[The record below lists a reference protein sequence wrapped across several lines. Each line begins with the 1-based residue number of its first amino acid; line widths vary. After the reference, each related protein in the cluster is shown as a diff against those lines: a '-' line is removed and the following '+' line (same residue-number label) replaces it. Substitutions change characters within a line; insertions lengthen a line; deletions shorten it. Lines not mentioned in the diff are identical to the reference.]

1 MFGRSKKQ
9 KKDSG
14 KSVKN
19 FGRRVKELF
28 LRGNGRGE
36 AFYEE
41 LEDLL
46 VEADFGASAA
56 VELVDELRS
65 LPGNPAA
72 GWSREELIDGLK
84 SILRPSLTVADL
96 NPDPDKLTIY
106 LVLGVNGAGK
116 TTTIAKMAHR
126 FAQNGS
132 DKIVLAAGDT
142 FRAAAIDQLEI
153 HGKRVGAR
161 VVKQEHGSDPGAV
174 IYDAID
180 SAAARGDMLIIAD
193 TAGRMH
199 NRTNLVKELSKIDR
213 VIRDRIGHDAVYKKL
228 LVIDG
233 TTGQN
238 GMRQAESFHEA
249 IAVDAVI
256 MTKYDST
263 AKGGLV
269 AAISRKLHLPFAFL
283 GRGEGMEDLVPF
295 SPELYLDELLA
306 GD

>member
-1 MFGRSKKQ
+1 MFGRRKKQ
-9 KKDSG
+9 KKESG
-14 KSVKN
+14 KSVKD
-19 FGRRVKELF
+19 FGRRIRELF
-28 LRGNGRGE
+28 LRGNGRGD
-36 AFYEE
+36 AFYEG

-46 VEADFGASAA
+46 VEADFGASSA
-56 VELVDELRS
+56 VELVDELRAFPKNS
-65 LPGNPAA
+65 VGD
-72 GWSREELIDGLK
+72 WSREDLIENLK
-84 SILRPSLTVADL
+84 DLLRPSLTVADL
-96 NPDPDKLTIY
+96 NPDPGKLTLY

-116 TTTIAKMAHR
+116 TTTIAKMAYR
-126 FAQNGS
+126 FAQSGS
-132 DKIVLAAGDT
+132 EKIVLAAGDT

-213 VIRDRIGHDAVYKKL
+213 IIRDRIGNDAVYKKI

-249 IAVDAVI
+249 IEVDAVI
-256 MTKYDST
+256 LTKYDST

-269 AAISRKLHLPFAFL
+269 AAISRKLNLPFAFL
-283 GRGEGMEDLVPF
+283 GRGEGMDDLVPF
-295 SPELYLDELLA
+295 NPERYLDELLA

>member
-1 MFGRSKKQ
+1 MFGRRKKQ
-9 KKDSG
+9 KKDAG

-19 FGRRVKELF
+19 FGRRVRELF
-28 LRGNGRGE
+28 LQGNGSGE

-46 VEADFGASAA
+46 VEADFGASSA

-65 LPGNPAA
+65 MERNPVG
-72 GWSREELIDGLK
+72 GWNREELVEDLK
-84 SILRPSLTVADL
+84 DLLRPSLRVADL
-96 NPDPDKLTIY
+96 NPDPEKLTLY

-116 TTTIAKMAHR
+116 TTTIAKMAYR
-126 FAQNGS
+126 FMRNGS
-132 DKIVLAAGDT
+132 EKIVLAAGDT

-174 IYDAID
+174 IYDAIE
-180 SAAARGDMLIIAD
+180 SASARGDMLIIAD

-213 VIRDRIGHDAVYKKL
+213 IIRDRIGKDAVYKKI

-249 IAVDAVI
+249 IEVDAVI
-256 MTKYDST
+256 LTKYDST

-269 AAISRKLHLPFAFL
+269 AAISRKLDLPFAFL

-295 SPELYLDELLA
+295 NPERYLDELLA